1 MAVSM
6 SHKSLRA
13 RGGWGADPREQLRR
27 LAADESGAAWP
38 PFAAR
43 LAGDG
48 GAPLTPSRWE
58 ILQINIGYA
67 CNQVCAH
74 CHVDAG
80 PDRRE
85 RMDADRLGQVLAALE
100 TGAFSTLDITGG
112 APELHPDFRPFIASI
127 RERAPKD
134 LEIIVRSNLTII
146 ESHPRFYD
154 LPEWFASQRIRVVSS
169 LPHPSAERTDR
180 QRGAGVYDASL
191 KAIRRLNAAG
201 YGQPGT
207 GFVLDLV
214 YNPTG
219 AFLPGPVPDLDRM
232 YRKTLGEEGLVFN
245 QLLTINNMPISRFL
259 DFLWESGNYD
269 DYMERLIDAYNP
281 AAVAGLMCKN
291 TLSVA
296 YDGRLFDCDF
306 NQMLDMPVR
315 GPVATLADWVAAGPE
330 ARAAML
336 QREVVTANHCYG
348 CTAGAGSSCQGALT

>member
-1 MAVSM
+1 VG
-6 SHKSLRA
+6 RA
-13 RGGWGADPREQLRR
+13 RPQGPGNPGCN
-27 LAADESGAAWP
+27 
-38 PFAAR
+38 
-43 LAGDG
+43 
-48 GAPLTPSRWE
+48 RWE
-58 ILQINIGYA
+58 SPSAHGRYA
-67 CNQVCAH
+67 A
-74 CHVDAG
+74 
-80 PDRRE
+80 
-85 RMDADRLGQVLAALE
+85 E
-100 TGAFSTLDITGG
+100 TRAET
-112 APELHPDFRPFIASI
+112 A
-127 RERAPKD
+127 RAPRD

-154 LPEWFASQRIRVVSS
+154 LPEWFAAHRIRVVSS

-180 QRGAGVYDASL
+180 QRGAGVYEASL

-207 GFVLDLV
+207 GLLLDLV

-219 AFLPGPVPDLDRM
+219 AFLPGPMPDLDRM
-232 YRKTLGEEGLVFN
+232 YRKILGEEGLVFN
-245 QLLTINNMPISRFL
+245 QLLTINNMPIARFL

-306 NQMLDMPVR
+306 NQMLDMPMR